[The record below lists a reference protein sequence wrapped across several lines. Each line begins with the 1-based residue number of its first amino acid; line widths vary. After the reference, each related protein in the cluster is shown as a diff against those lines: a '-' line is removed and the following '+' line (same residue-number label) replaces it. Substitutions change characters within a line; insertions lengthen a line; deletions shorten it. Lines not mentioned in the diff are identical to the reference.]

1 MNKLLKE
8 ISTAVEHP
16 VIEVIKKRKS
26 VRAFV
31 DKPIEKEKIDSL
43 FEAARWAPSSVNE
56 QPWRYIY
63 ARKDQ
68 PLWEKIFETL
78 NESNQVWVKN
88 SPLLVAS
95 FVLKNFSRNEQPN
108 GFAKYDLGAA
118 NAFLSLQATGLGLQI
133 HQIGGFNGHRLREN
147 LQVPDQYELGVVLAI
162 GYPGDPE
169 SLPENLKVRELSPR
183 QRNRQ
188 SEFVMNNSFTL

>member
-1 MNKLLKE
+1 MNKLSKE

-26 VRAFV
+26 VRAFA
-31 DKPIEKEKIDSL
+31 DRPIEREKIESL

-56 QPWRYIY
+56 QPWRYVY
-63 ARKDQ
+63 ATKDQ
-68 PLWEKIFETL
+68 PLWKEIFETL
-78 NESNQVWVKN
+78 NESNKVWVKN
-88 SPLLVAS
+88 APLLVAS
-95 FVLKNFSRNEQPN
+95 FALKALSRNEQPN

-133 HQIGGFNGHRLREN
+133 HQIGGYNGDRLRES
-147 LQVPDQYELGVVLAI
+147 LKVPDEYELGVVLAI

-169 SLPENLKVRELSPR
+169 SLPENLKARELSPR

-188 SEFVMNNSFTL
+188 SEFVMNNPFN